1 VRSGGNPEGIVISNL
16 SQHSIFH
23 QKSGSRWLTCLSFV
37 AIHQNLLRGAP
48 LRLQC
53 LGKTYTTNLAI
64 TEKFTELA
72 W

>member
-1 VRSGGNPEGIVISNL
+1 VRSGENPESIVISNL
-16 SQHSIFH
+16 SQHSFFI
-23 QKSGSRWLTCLSFV
+23 KNRGSRWLSCLSFV

-48 LRLQC
+48 SRLQC